1 MSGGGQS
8 HNKSEDAPDSVS
20 DNASDKQ
27 VLRSTQDDSR
37 FEQGDRLLK
46 GMLALY
52 LVAVAVATLQRGI
65 LGTENNFAI
74 FRWAF
79 EHLRLGQDL
88 YSFHPGQHD
97 DQFKYSPTF
106 ALLFAPFAP
115 WPFAIGLTLWNATS
129 AAAVWYAVTR
139 LLPPRQAAWALGL
152 AFVEV
157 LTCLQR
163 AQSNALC
170 AALIIL
176 AFIAFERGQLWRASA
191 AIATGAFVKI
201 FPLAAL
207 AFALW
212 QRRIVRFSVVF
223 VAVMAGFLALPLVVT
238 SPTRLIAQYASWR
251 ATEAHDADELQFDC
265 VQCAAKVD
273 GGGLYGGVMQQLRFW
288 TGAAI
293 PNWPV
298 QLAGTLLLLLPI
310 ALRWRDRDD
319 PAFRRLVLCSLL
331 VYVVIFNHQSES
343 PSFVIAMLGV
353 TIWWA
358 SGART
363 RWQTTWMVLT
373 VLIVSLAYSD
383 LMPGQIR
390 SELFGRYRL
399 KTVPCLL
406 AWLAMQWELW
416 RGAPTVPT
424 RPTPPAV
431 PLVA

>member
-1 MSGGGQS
+1 MSAGPG
-8 HNKSEDAPDSVS
+8 PP
-20 DNASDKQ
+20 
-27 VLRSTQDDSR
+27 VLRAARD
-37 FEQGDRLLK
+37 DRLLK

-52 LVAVAVATLQRGI
+52 LVAVAVATVQRGI

-88 YSFHPGQHD
+88 YAFHPGQHD

-115 WPFAIGLTLWNATS
+115 WPFAVGLTLWNAMS
-129 AAAVWYAVTR
+129 AWGVWYAVTR
-139 LLPPRQAAWALGL
+139 LLPPRPAAWALGL

-170 AALIIL
+170 AAAIIG
-176 AFIAFERGQLWRASA
+176 AFIAFERGQLWRAAA
-191 AIATGAFVKI
+191 AIAAGAFVKI

-207 AFALW
+207 AFAVW
-212 QRRIVRFSVVF
+212 ERRIVRFALIF
-223 VAVMAGFLALPLVVT
+223 VAMMAGFLALPLAVT
-238 SPTRLIAQYASWR
+238 SPAQLVGQYASWR
-251 ATEAHDADELQFDC
+251 ATEARDADDLQDDC
-265 VQCAAKVD
+265 VQCAARVD

-288 TGAAI
+288 TGAPI

-298 QLAGTLLLLLPI
+298 QLAGTILLLLPL
-310 ALRWRDRDD
+310 AFRWWNRGEA
-319 PAFRRLVLCSLL
+319 AFRRLFLCSLL

-358 SGART
+358 ASART
-363 RWQTTWMVLT
+363 RWQTTCLVLT
-373 VLIVSLAYSD
+373 VLVVSVAYSD
-383 LMPGQIR
+383 IVPGDLR
-390 SELFGRYRL
+390 SDLFGRYRL

-406 AWLAMQWELW
+406 AWLTMQWELW
-416 RGAPTVPT
+416 RGAPVAAMDGAPVTV
-424 RPTPPAV
+424 A
-431 PLVA
+431 AG

>member
-1 MSGGGQS
+1 MSVG
-8 HNKSEDAPDSVS
+8 PDTP
-20 DNASDKQ
+20 
-27 VLRSTQDDSR
+27 VLRSAQD
-37 FEQGDRLLK
+37 DRLLK

-52 LVAVAVATLQRGI
+52 LVAVSVATVQRGI

-88 YSFHPGQHD
+88 YAFHPGQHD

-115 WPFAIGLTLWNATS
+115 WPFAVGLTLWNATS
-129 AAAVWYAVTR
+129 AWAVWYAVTR
-139 LLPPRQAAWALGL
+139 LLPPRPAAWALGL

-170 AALIIL
+170 AAAIMV
-176 AFIAFERGQLWRASA
+176 AFLAFERGQLWRAAA
-191 AIATGAFVKI
+191 AIAAGAFVKI

-207 AFALW
+207 AFAVW
-212 QRRIVRFSVVF
+212 ERRIVRFALIF
-223 VAVMAGFLALPLVVT
+223 VGVMAGFLALPLAVT
-238 SPTRLIAQYASWR
+238 RPARLVEQYASWR
-251 ATEAHDADELQFDC
+251 ATEAHDADELQHDC
-265 VQCAAKVD
+265 VQCAPRVD

-288 TGAAI
+288 TGAPI

-298 QLAGTLLLLLPI
+298 QLAGTILLLLPL
-310 ALRWRDRDD
+310 AFRWRNRGEA
-319 PAFRRLVLCSLL
+319 AFRRLFLCSLL

-358 SGART
+358 ASART
-363 RWQTTWMVLT
+363 RWQTTCLVLT
-373 VLIVSLAYSD
+373 VLVVSVAYSD
-383 LMPGQIR
+383 IVPGDLR
-390 SELFGRYRL
+390 SDVFGRYRL

-406 AWLAMQWELW
+406 AWLSMQWELW
-416 RGAPTVPT
+416 RGAPVAATDGAPVTV
-424 RPTPPAV
+424 AIG
-431 PLVA
+431 

>member
-1 MSGGGQS
+1 V
-8 HNKSEDAPDSVS
+8 SEEA
-20 DNASDKQ
+20 NGEKR
-27 VLRSTQDDSR
+27 VLRVAQDDN
-37 FEQGDRLLK
+37 GVK
-46 GMLALY
+46 WMLALY
-52 LVAVAVATLQRGI
+52 LVAVAVATVQRGI
-65 LGTENNFAI
+65 LGIENNFAI

-79 EHLRLGQDL
+79 VHLQHGQDL
-88 YSFHPGQHD
+88 YAFYPGQHD

-106 ALLFAPFAP
+106 AVLFAPFAL

-129 AAAVWYAVTR
+129 AVAVWYAVTK
-139 LLPPRQAAWALGL
+139 LLPPRQAVWALGL
-152 AFVEV
+152 AFIEV

-170 AALIIL
+170 AAVIIL
-176 AFIAFERGQLWRASA
+176 AFIALERGQLWRASI

-212 QRRIVRFSVVF
+212 QRRIIRFAFVF
-223 VAVMAGFLALPLVVT
+223 VAVMAGFVALPLAVT
-238 SPTRLIAQYASWR
+238 SPTRLIEQYASWR
-251 ATEAHDADELQFDC
+251 ATEAHDADELEHDC

-288 TGAAI
+288 TGAPV

-298 QLAGTLLLLLPI
+298 QLAGTILLLLPI
-310 ALRWRDRDD
+310 VLRWRDRDD

-358 SGART
+358 SSART
-363 RWQTTWMVLT
+363 RWQTTCLVLT
-373 VLIVSLAYSD
+373 VLIVSIAYSD
-383 LMPGQIR
+383 IVPGQIR
-390 SELFGRYRL
+390 SEVFGRYRL

-416 RGAPTVPT
+416 RGAPALPS
-424 RPTPPAV
+424 PAPPPAAS
-431 PLVA
+431 LAA

>member
-1 MSGGGQS
+1 MREG
-8 HNKSEDAPDSVS
+8 EEE
-20 DNASDKQ
+20 KQ
-27 VLRSTQDDSR
+27 VLRFAQDDSGVR
-37 FEQGDRLLK
+37 SAQEERGVWW
-46 GMLALY
+46 MLALY
-52 LVAVAVATLQRGI
+52 LVAVAVATVQRGV

-88 YSFHPGQHD
+88 YAFYPGQHD
-97 DQFKYSPTF
+97 DQFKYAPTF

-129 AAAVWYAVTR
+129 AVAVWYAVTR
-139 LLPPRQAAWALGL
+139 LLPPRQAVWALGL

-176 AFIAFERGQLWRASA
+176 AFVAFERGTLWPAA
-191 AIATGAFVKI
+191 LAIATGAFVKI

-212 QRRIVRFSVVF
+212 ERRVVRFALIF
-223 VAVMAGFLALPLVVT
+223 VAVTAGLAVLPLTVT
-238 SPTRLIAQYASWR
+238 SPARLAEQYASWR
-251 ATEAHDADELQFDC
+251 ATEAQDAAELQYDC
-265 VQCAAKVD
+265 LQCAEKVD
-273 GGGLYGGVMQQLRFW
+273 GAGLYGGVMQQLRFW
-288 TGAAI
+288 TGAPI

-310 ALRWRDRDD
+310 ALRWRDRGDA
-319 PAFRRLVLCSLL
+319 AFRRVFLCSLL

-358 SGART
+358 SSART
-363 RWQTTWMVLT
+363 RWQTACLVIT
-373 VLIVSLAYSD
+373 VLIVSIAYSD
-383 LMPGQIR
+383 IVPGQLR
-390 SELFGRYRL
+390 AELFARYRL
-399 KTVPCLL
+399 KTVPCML
-406 AWLAMQWELW
+406 AWAAMQWELW
-416 RGAPTVPT
+416 RGAPVLPDA
-424 RPTPPAV
+424 PAA
-431 PLVA
+431 PGALQAAPVAA